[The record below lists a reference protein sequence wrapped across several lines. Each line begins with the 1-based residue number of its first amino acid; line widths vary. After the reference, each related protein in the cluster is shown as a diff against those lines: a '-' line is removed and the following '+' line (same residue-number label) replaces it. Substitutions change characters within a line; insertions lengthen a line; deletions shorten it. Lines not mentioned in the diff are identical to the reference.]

1 MADGDVEAHQRFS
14 FVVRAEIIRQLLQI
28 LEVSHSAGVVHRDIK
43 PENIIIGAC
52 GEVTLIDWGIAVVLE
67 EDNGKGSSLARLHI
81 WHPSKQGVK
90 GLTSAV
96 TCFHW
101 GRCFMS

>member
-1 MADGDVEAHQRFS
+1 M
-14 FVVRAEIIRQLLQI
+14 RAEIIRQLLRN
-28 LEVSHSAGVVHRDIK
+28 LRSFHSAGVVHRDIK

-67 EDNGKGSSLARLHI
+67 EDTEKASSLARLHI

-90 GLTSAV
+90 GLTLAV